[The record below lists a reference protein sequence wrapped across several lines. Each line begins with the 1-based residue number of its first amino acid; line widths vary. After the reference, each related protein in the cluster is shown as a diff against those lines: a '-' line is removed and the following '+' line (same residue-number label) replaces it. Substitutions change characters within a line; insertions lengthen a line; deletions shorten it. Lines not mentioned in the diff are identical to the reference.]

1 MVTSLSDQ
9 SMGCNELLAP
19 LMLLMLQNVAVRLVS
34 GDAVV
39 GNAVVRQRILISHS
53 MLFQVILHLLQVVQL
68 LLVAASL
75 ITVDTVTIMEV
86 VWRNSIS
93 FRQSLVIMLPE
104 RVHKVEQIG
113 LIGEINHFIALLGRQ
128 FHSTTQSIVP
138 GVLLF
143 YLIRMVS
150 SMRHR

>member
-19 LMLLMLQNVAVRLVS
+19 LMLLMLQNVAVRLIS

-39 GNAVVRQRILISHS
+39 GDNIVRQRILIPHS

-86 VWRNSIS
+86 VWRYSIS
-93 FRQSLVIMLPE
+93 FRQSLVVMLPE
-104 RVHKVEQIG
+104 RVHKVE
-113 LIGEINHFIALLGRQ
+113 
-128 FHSTTQSIVP
+128 
-138 GVLLF
+138 
-143 YLIRMVS
+143 
-150 SMRHR
+150 